1 MKYTGRISTYLRK
14 ILFFV
19 LFIFVSIFIVINAA
33 TLSGSLLR
41 GYDWRAIDNREVP
54 NAMVGGG
61 IKDGEAKGRRLR
73 LLLRVN
79 CEILENEIAVE

>member
-19 LFIFVSIFIVINAA
+19 LFLFVFVINAA
-33 TLSGSLLR
+33 TLSSSLLR
-41 GYDWRAIDNREVP
+41 GYNWRAVDNREVA
-54 NAMVGGG
+54 NATVGGG
-61 IKDGEAKGRRLR
+61 IEDGEAKGRRLR
-73 LLLRVN
+73 LLLRVT